1 MVSSTLTFF
10 TMLLNCSNFLSKQ
23 KKKASTTLVNFSLS
37 LCPARANL
45 WFPIFLHYFYSR
57 IPLCWKQFTFV
68 GEKKPCKNAAIF
80 CSLTGEK
87 NHNGKF
93 SLFCNTKSWEHIVC
107 RLLFYTVLITFGHV
121 ARHFPGWFSFNIR
134 WHKINI
140 LS

>member
-10 TMLLNCSNFLSKQ
+10 YYAAELFKLPQQAEKNPAQHLL
-23 KKKASTTLVNFSLS
+23 TLVYRFVQQGRTYGFL
-37 LCPARANL
+37 
-45 WFPIFLHYFYSR
+45 FFFIFFYSR

-68 GEKKPCKNAAIF
+68 GEKKPSKNAAIF

-134 WHKINI
+134 WHIINI